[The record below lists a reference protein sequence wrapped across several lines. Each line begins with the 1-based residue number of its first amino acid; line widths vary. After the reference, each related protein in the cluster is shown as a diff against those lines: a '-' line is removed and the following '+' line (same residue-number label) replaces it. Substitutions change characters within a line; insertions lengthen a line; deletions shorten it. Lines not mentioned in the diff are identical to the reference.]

1 VALDEVQDWGG
12 IAIAHL
18 RLEESIET
26 PPTPENPDGRLY
38 PVAFLDSHVELL
50 SRADAERVISR
61 SIQTR
66 ETLRNGGT
74 PPADRAMVQRLGL
87 IAGSI
92 RAYAAANSGRLSA
105 DLGQVLEFIPETRL
119 TATPAL
125 RARVLW
131 NNEHLAGFTAR
142 GTNEIPR

>member
-1 VALDEVQDWGG
+1 
-12 IAIAHL
+12 
-18 RLEESIET
+18 
-26 PPTPENPDGRLY
+26 
-38 PVAFLDSHVELL
+38 
-50 SRADAERVISR
+50 
-61 SIQTR
+61 
-66 ETLRNGGT
+66 
-74 PPADRAMVQRLGL
+74 MVQRLGL